1 MSEHEDAERDAPRK
15 PAPTH
20 EGSVESFARRR
31 AAKQR
36 GRDPSMERAKIAAH
50 ARTLRAVQAVV
61 ATGLALGVAYLAL
74 ELWRRDRILPML
86 GLVGMGVIAI
96 VRILRGAM

>member
-1 MSEHEDAERDAPRK
+1 
-15 PAPTH
+15 
-20 EGSVESFARRR
+20 
-31 AAKQR
+31 
-36 GRDPSMERAKIAAH
+36 
-50 ARTLRAVQAVV
+50 VQAVV